1 MCSVK
6 GCVGVQVKL
15 SSLHGQ
21 HFLPNGSSS
30 WECDVCHRVTNLV
43 APSVFSGKSLTGVD
57 KPWALEVEA
66 ENRLAAAMV
75 VYRER
80 KFKNARALL
89 ERFLADYNDKLVG
102 LPISVPLIFLQCL
115 KHYCPSGH
123 VWQNTSF
130 TIFRIHVPPSV
141 SCQLYWGTVFFQHPH

>member
-30 WECDVCHRVTNLV
+30 WECDVCHRVTNPVVPPVL
-43 APSVFSGKSLTGVD
+43 SGKSLTGLD
-57 KPWALEVEA
+57 KPWDLEVEA

-80 KFKNARALL
+80 KLKNARALL

-102 LPISVPLIFLQCL
+102 LPIFHALNFSAMFEKLLLIWTCMT
-115 KHYCPSGH
+115 KH
-123 VWQNTSF
+123 
-130 TIFRIHVPPSV
+130 IFYYSLNQSTSV
-141 SCQLYWGTVFFQHPH
+141 SKLPTLFINS

>member
-21 HFLPNGSSS
+21 HFLPNGPSS
-30 WECDVCHRVTNLV
+30 WECDVCHRVTNPVSL
-43 APSVFSGKSLTGVD
+43 PVFPGKSLTGVD
-57 KPWALEVEA
+57 KPWNLEVEA

-89 ERFLADYNDKLVG
+89 ERFLADYSGKLVG
-102 LPISVPLIFLQCL
+102 LAILHALDFSAFFEILLLMWTCLTKHIFCYHSNQ
-115 KHYCPSGH
+115 S
-123 VWQNTSF
+123 TF
-130 TIFRIHVPPSV
+130 V
-141 SCQLYWGTVFFQHPH
+141 SNLPAVFMSC